1 MLGIFRRFLGS
12 SKLDNLPLQSEEE
25 AEANGLHATLMR
37 EFYTIIKDDT
47 GLDVHFEDGPDSF
60 YEGLGDK
67 EPTVD
72 RLKALNDNDYKNIL
86 ICARRILE
94 SDRVTEQHIRDVARV
109 TLWHW
114 TSESEK

>member
-1 MLGIFRRFLGS
+1 MLEKIRRFFRS
-12 SKLDNLPLQSEEE
+12 SKLDNPPMQS
-25 AEANGLHATLMR
+25 AEDAEINGLHTTLMR
-37 EFYTIIKDDT
+37 EFYTIIGDDT
-47 GLDVHFEDGPDSF
+47 GLDVTFEDGPDSF

-72 RLKALNDNDYKNIL
+72 RLKALTDTDYKNIL

-94 SDRVTEQHIRDVARV
+94 SDQVTEQHIRDVARV

-114 TSESEK
+114 KEEDTE